1 MSTPFQNAGY
11 TKDTRFKVLNDYG
24 IFKVGDIA
32 VLGEDDGTC
41 CPPMVLLGTEFDQ
54 NDDETFSYMF
64 LPSEAQEIVVPE
76 LEVIAEPC
84 PSVSATDSEG
94 WILNIG
100 AEPQYLIG
108 GGEIDVKFRDG
119 KISKNVANSNRRGDG
134 STRGA
139 YTWHIYESGCCVRS
153 WKPSVTSSVDDTAI
167 LEPKVYTDH
176 QEGEVSPKASTG
188 ASVDITI
195 NITIDGNSWGITRD
209 EAFKLFKDLKHIFE
223 EKVI

>member
-11 TKDTRFKVLNDYG
+11 TKDTKFKVISDCG
-24 IFKVGDIA
+24 IFKAGDIA
-32 VLGEDDGTC
+32 VLGEDDGTS
-41 CPPMVLLGTEFDQ
+41 CPAMILLGTEFDQ
-54 NDDETFSYMF
+54 TDDETFRYMY

-84 PSVSATDSEG
+84 PSVASPIE
-94 WILNIG
+94 
-100 AEPQYLIG
+100 
-108 GGEIDVKFRDG
+108 
-119 KISKNVANSNRRGDG
+119 
-134 STRGA
+134 
-139 YTWHIYESGCCVRS
+139 
-153 WKPSVTSSVDDTAI
+153 DTAI

-209 EAFKLFKDLKHIFE
+209 EAFKLFKDLKDIFE

>member
-11 TKDTRFKVLNDYG
+11 TKDTKFKVISGYG
-24 IFKVGDIA
+24 IFKVGDIV
-32 VLGEDDGTC
+32 VLGEDDGTTS
-41 CPPMVLLGTEFDQ
+41 PYMILLGTDFDPEDSE
-54 NDDETFSYMF
+54 NHFYMY
-64 LPSEAQEIVVPE
+64 LPSEVQQDYYPE

-84 PSVSATDSEG
+84 PSVASPIE
-94 WILNIG
+94 
-100 AEPQYLIG
+100 
-108 GGEIDVKFRDG
+108 
-119 KISKNVANSNRRGDG
+119 
-134 STRGA
+134 
-139 YTWHIYESGCCVRS
+139 
-153 WKPSVTSSVDDTAI
+153 DTAI

-209 EAFKLFKDLKHIFE
+209 EAFKLFKDLKDIFE